1 MMPGLTTTTEKSL
14 SERHRHMLEVES
26 CIAPEVIE
34 ARGYWTAETLADF
47 EGEDGIKPNQHYA
60 PSLVLP
66 IYGVDGEYRY
76 SRVRPDN
83 PPDKLGKYIQ
93 PVETP
98 NVLDVPRTVRE
109 KVKDPNYGLVA
120 VEGERKGDALASLG
134 IPVIVVFG
142 VWNWSCTEGKDTPYE
157 MQLLIQDFERI
168 PLHGRTVTV
177 AFDADIHNNQSI
189 QLAAYRFAKRLME
202 RGGQLW

>member
-1 MMPGLTTTTEKSL
+1 MPGLTTTTEKGL
-14 SERHRHMLEVES
+14 LERHRHMLEMGS
-26 CIAPEVIE
+26 CISPEVIE

-98 NVLDVPRTVRE
+98 NVLDIPRTVRE
-109 KVKDPNYGLVA
+109 KVLDPNYGLVA

-134 IPVIVVFG
+134 IPTIVIFG
-142 VWNWSCTEGKDTPYE
+142 VWNWSCKVSKDSPYE
-157 MQLLIQDFERI
+157 EQLLLRDFESV
-168 PLHGRTVTV
+168 PLHGRSV
-177 AFDADIHNNQSI
+177 AIVFDADLQTNQSI
-189 QLAAYRFAKRLME
+189 QLAASRLAQRLKE
-202 RGGQLW
+202 RGARLW